1 METWQSILLAIG
13 GNTALVAVLA
23 WLAKS
28 LIAASLTRD
37 IEQHK
42 SNLALNAQEAI
53 DRLRHQLQ
61 LAAQEH
67 QVTFSKLQERRAK
80 VVAKVYALLV
90 EAFWQ
95 GESLASPMEWAGEP
109 SKIEKY
115 STAMNAIAAFYR
127 YFDKH
132 RIYLP
137 DTLCKSL
144 EALIKDTRWQII
156 RMGGYVKYD
165 DASLPREAQDKKFE
179 VWDQAWD
186 HFKKQVPEARAALE
200 RELRVI
206 IGDTAA
212 S

>member
-156 RMGGYVKYD
+156 R
-165 DASLPREAQDKKFE
+165 
-179 VWDQAWD
+179 
-186 HFKKQVPEARAALE
+186 
-200 RELRVI
+200 
-206 IGDTAA
+206 
-212 S
+212 